1 MDDASYI
8 GLTCVWARHFIDV
21 VWENLG
27 TWTSKKAGA
36 WKCIFRFGHQFRFLF
51 VVWLVPVD
59 CVSRSP
65 VAAAGIS
72 AMSTTWCQVN
82 LDSDPNHQ
90 SEESQTIPGVEPQR
104 KGKVRLDCY
113 QKWYGCLLMFVIVCH
128 IWWDM
133 FWSRLLFVGPPLWPN
148 GAPKAGGSWS

>member
-8 GLTCVWARHFIDV
+8 GLTCVLARHFIDV

-27 TWTSKKAGA
+27 VEHPKSQVRENASP
-36 WKCIFRFGHQFRFLF
+36 FGHQFRFFF
-51 VVWLVPVD
+51 VVWLVLVD
-59 CVSRSP
+59 CISRSP

-82 LDSDPNHQ
+82 LDSDFP
-90 SEESQTIPGVEPQR
+90 SVQT
-104 KGKVRLDCY
+104 KRLPERAALWRRFY
-113 QKWYGCLLMFVIVCH
+113 KKWRMSYWCLWLFVTSGGTC
-128 IWWDM
+128 